1 MNIEILRTVFFV
13 ASIFFGYNW
22 IKAIIQNRGRI
33 NLSHLY
39 FVAMVITS
47 LFSVFLRDSSLL
59 FKEGLSIIAVVFV
72 ANWFVRFAQSQDGIL
87 DLIALLTAMSILVWI
102 SGQTFYSI
110 LIGLFAFLMLCF
122 KAVAFWYLNADDIIE
137 YQKMVYH
144 IEKHK
149 ISKVMT
155 KLSNFQRNIQASI
168 TSRII
173 IFLWR
178 RQR

>member
-39 FVAMVITS
+39 FVAMVITG

-72 ANWFVRFAQSQDGIL
+72 TNWFVRFAQSQDGIL

-102 SGQTFYSI
+102 SGDTFYTF
-110 LIGLFAFLMLCF
+110 LIGGFVFLALGF
-122 KAVAFWYLNADDIIE
+122 KAIVFWYINSEDILD
-137 YQKMVYH
+137 YQKMVYQ
-144 IEKHK
+144 IQKYK
-149 ISKVMT
+149 IT
-155 KLSNFQRNIQASI
+155 KTMNKLTSFQRNIQGSI
-168 TSRII
+168 TSKII
-173 IFLWR
+173 IFLWKR
-178 RQR
+178 